1 VEGEA
6 ELREKLARAAQLL
19 FFKHHA
25 QPGARGWELKRALGR
40 EYEQVLKV
48 LEEEVGKLGLTIKR
62 VSEGGEPESDR
73 YFLTLKGHPTL
84 TEARTFGWRIDDM
97 AMLTVTLA
105 HLLAKGGKAP
115 FREVESILEEK
126 FPKFRV
132 EPTLEKFIR
141 MGYLSEDEQGTLYV
155 GWRTRAEIDQQTLLT
170 LLLGKEVREEKSPA
184 EQGEAT
190 RSDETSQSS
199 PPPS

>member
-1 VEGEA
+1 MEGEA

-48 LEEEVGKLGLTIKR
+48 LEEEVGKLGLTIKK

-170 LLLGKEVREEKSPA
+170 LLLGKEVRGEKSPA

-190 RSDETSQSS
+190 QSDETSQSS

>member
-1 VEGEA
+1 VEEGGEA

-25 QPGARGWELKRALGR
+25 QPGARGWELRRALGR
-40 EYEQVLKV
+40 DYERILQV
-48 LEEEVGKLGLTIKR
+48 LEEEVNKLGLTIKR
-62 VSEGGEPESDR
+62 VSEGDPDSDR

-84 TEARTFGWRIDDM
+84 TEARTFGWRIDDL
-97 AMLTVTLA
+97 AMLTVALA

-115 FREVESILEEK
+115 SREVESILEEK

-132 EPTLEKFIR
+132 EPTLERFIR

-155 GWRTRAEIDQQTLLT
+155 GWRTRAEVDQRALLT
-170 LLLGKEVREEKSPA
+170 LLLGREVGKTSQEEPD
-184 EQGEAT
+184 
-190 RSDETSQSS
+190 RSGGSSQSS

>member
-1 VEGEA
+1 MEEGGEA

-40 EYEQVLKV
+40 DYEKILQV
-48 LEEEVGKLGLTIKR
+48 LEEEVNKLGLTIRR
-62 VSEGGEPESDR
+62 VSEGEPENDR

-84 TEARTFGWRIDDM
+84 TEARTFGWRIDDL
-97 AMLTVTLA
+97 AMLTVALA

-115 FREVESILEEK
+115 FKEVEGILEEK

-132 EPTLEKFIR
+132 EPTLERFIR
-141 MGYLSEDEQGTLYV
+141 MGYLSEDEQGILYV
-155 GWRTRAEIDQQTLLT
+155 GWRTRAEVDQRALLT
-170 LLLGKEVREEKSPA
+170 LLLGREVK
-184 EQGEAT
+184 GEASQEEPS
-190 RSDETSQSS
+190 RSGGPSQSS

>member
-1 VEGEA
+1 MEEGGEA

-25 QPGARGWELKRALGR
+25 QPGARGWELRRALGR
-40 EYEQVLKV
+40 DYERILQV
-48 LEEEVGKLGLTIKR
+48 LEEEVNKLGLTIKR
-62 VSEGGEPESDR
+62 VSEGDPDSDR

-84 TEARTFGWRIDDM
+84 TEARTFGWRIDDL
-97 AMLTVTLA
+97 AMLTVALA

-115 FREVESILEEK
+115 SREVESILEEK

-132 EPTLEKFIR
+132 EPTLERFIR
-141 MGYLSEDEQGTLYV
+141 MGYLSEDEQGILYV
-155 GWRTRAEIDQQTLLT
+155 GWRTRAEVDQRALLT
-170 LLLGKEVREEKSPA
+170 LLLGREVGKTSQEEPD
-184 EQGEAT
+184 
-190 RSDETSQSS
+190 RSGGSSQSS

>member
-1 VEGEA
+1 MEEGGEA

-25 QPGARGWELKRALGR
+25 QPGARGWELRRALGR
-40 EYEQVLKV
+40 DYERILQV
-48 LEEEVGKLGLTIKR
+48 LEEEVNKLGLTIKR
-62 VSEGGEPESDR
+62 VSEGDPDSDR

-84 TEARTFGWRIDDM
+84 TEARTFGWRIDDL
-97 AMLTVTLA
+97 AMLTVALA

-115 FREVESILEEK
+115 SREVESILEEK

-132 EPTLEKFIR
+132 EPTLERFIR

-155 GWRTRAEIDQQTLLT
+155 GWRTRAEVDQRALLT
-170 LLLGKEVREEKSPA
+170 LLLGREVGKTSQEEPD
-184 EQGEAT
+184 
-190 RSDETSQSS
+190 RSGGSSQSS